1 MQILAKF
8 KEIKYYCQ
16 VDSFHKCSGG
26 IALEKK

>member
-8 KEIKYYCQ
+8 EEIKCHHQ
-16 VDSFHKCSGG
+16 VDSFHKCNGG